1 MLAQWAQ
8 DQASTLSSTAQR
20 PIMCSSPGYS
30 QLHAGHWL
38 LIQRRILQ
46 GSIEYRLRFDEQL
59 IFVTKGLRIC
69 FSYLSRHVDS
79 ESPLSSFHGFSIHSK
94 SHISQLGFTH
104 FVRCDSKADISSH
117 AAISNF
123 LRGCYQ
129 ISEINLPLGCT
140 ASGVENQTSIWRL
153 AGGTCLPDMLQH
165 ITPNTNWMFGL
176 FLKRPLNP

>member
-1 MLAQWAQ
+1 
-8 DQASTLSSTAQR
+8 
-20 PIMCSSPGYS
+20 MCPSPGYS

-46 GSIEYRLRFDEQL
+46 ESIEYRLEFDEQL

-69 FSYLSRHVDS
+69 FPYLSRHMDS
-79 ESPLSSFHGFSIHSK
+79 ELPLSSFHGFSIHSK

-104 FVRCDSKADISSH
+104 FVRCNSKADISSH

-129 ISEINLPLGCT
+129 ISEINLD
-140 ASGVENQTSIWRL
+140 VQRL
-153 AGGTCLPDMLQH
+153 AWKIKPAFDGLLEGHACL
-165 ITPNTNWMFGL
+165 ICCNTSLAILIGCLDYF
-176 FLKRPLNP
+176 